1 VPWTILLEED
11 VAVDP
16 RKYGPLVAPALGLTV
31 LEARLAVRRGRGI
44 FLERLAEADA
54 RRIVEELARDGIRA
68 RAVPEERLPSLPPPR
83 KAVALERG
91 DEILTFT
98 AAAGEGPE
106 AIPWEAVAVASIGVI
121 ARRDAAAFP
130 GNPSFAGLPALHK
143 LAPAEREILRENLIL
158 KLSPPAAAPAAPT
171 EKLFETLDE
180 RHGRDVRVCADLVTE
195 DLGTW
200 LRVSMEEIAYAA
212 RPGGVR
218 LGGAWGFELLVQD
231 LRRRRPEALTG
242 IALKLLGGADIK
254 ELVFP
259 RIEEFT
265 RHTAWCALTRT
276 LWPTG
281 ATSSPSPEPPESS
294 TDAGSSNASSGPAPG
309 STSS

>member
-1 VPWTILLEED
+1 MPWTILLEED

-16 RKYGPLVAPALGLTV
+16 RKYGPLVAPALGVTV

-54 RRIVEELARDGIRA
+54 RRIVEELGRDGIRA
-68 RAVPEERLPSLPPPR
+68 RAVPENRIPPLPAPR

-91 DEILTFT
+91 EEALTFT
-98 AAAGEGPE
+98 AAAGDGPE
-106 AIPWEAVAVASIGVI
+106 SVPWEAVAVASIGLV
-121 ARRDAAAFP
+121 ARRDAAALP
-130 GNPSFAGLPALHK
+130 GDPPFAGVPALHK
-143 LAPAEREILRENLIL
+143 LDPAERELLRENLIL
-158 KLSPPAAAPAAPT
+158 KLHPPAAAPAPPP

-180 RHGRDVRVCADLVTE
+180 RHGKDVRVFADLVTE

-200 LRVSMEEIAYAA
+200 LRVPMEEVAYAA

-218 LGGAWGFELLVQD
+218 LGGPWGFELLVGD
-231 LRRRRPEALTG
+231 LRRRRPGALTG
-242 IALKLLGGADIK
+242 IALKLLAGADIK

-265 RHTAWCALTRT
+265 RHTAWCALART

-281 ATSSPSPEPPESS
+281 ASSSPSPEPPASS
-294 TDAGSSNASSGPAPG
+294 TDAGSSSASSGPGPG